1 MYNGGTHPQAV
12 QKFIG
17 SELAAGGMTSVWSSR
32 RFTTLVLCPA
42 CMQMVS
48 LEKTKD
54 TCQCGGT
61 LPEPP
66 RLRLALDD
74 KAVVFLAMASPRVVV
89 VTVIVASEGKESRDG
104 PSQ

>member
-1 MYNGGTHPQAV
+1 MYNGSTHPQAV
-12 QKFIG
+12 QKFLG
-17 SELAAGGMTSVWSSR
+17 PEFAADGMTSGWSSG
-32 RFTTLVLCPA
+32 RFTTLVRCPA

-48 LEKTKD
+48 LEKAKG
-54 TCQCGGT
+54 TCQCGG

-89 VTVIVASEGKESRDG
+89 VTVIVPPEGKESRDG

>member
-1 MYNGGTHPQAV
+1 MCNGGTHPQAV
-12 QKFIG
+12 QKFLG
-17 SELAAGGMTSVWSSR
+17 PELAADRMTSVWSSG
-32 RFTTLVLCPA
+32 RFTTLVRCPA

-48 LEKTKD
+48 LEKAKG
-54 TCQCGGT
+54 TCRCGGA

-74 KAVVFLAMASPRVVV
+74 KAVVFLATASPRVV

>member
-1 MYNGGTHPQAV
+1 M
-12 QKFIG
+12 QKFLG
-17 SELAAGGMTSVWSSR
+17 PELAAGGMISVWSSG
-32 RFTTLVLCPA
+32 RFTTLVRCPA

-48 LEKTKD
+48 LEKAKD
-54 TCQCGGT
+54 TCQCGGA

-89 VTVIVASEGKESRDG
+89 TVIVA
-104 PSQ
+104 